1 MYTWGM
7 CAFAHQVASDLQF
20 QLKRLI
26 TLNSLRQ
33 PCLLRFCH
41 CSLDERQF
49 SYYNSSCVALSSS
62 LNVFVYHILYHW
74 VNIHNIC
81 LWDQCMFY
89 RCLLEAN
96 LCAVCEGGALR
107 PSRKQLT
114 CVKAFLLRC
123 AVDRLWI
130 RGKYTFF
137 NNYILWCAWFCLNL
151 EQCLVKLYK
160 SICMLLT
167 IDDWNH
173 WLYSMYN

>member
-1 MYTWGM
+1 M
-7 CAFAHQVASDLQF
+7 CVGTPGGI
-20 QLKRLI
+20 RLTFSAEMSQHF

-33 PCLLRFCH
+33 ACLIRFCH

-49 SYYNSSCVALSSS
+49 LIVIVVVLFYHLP
-62 LNVFVYHILYHW
+62 LVFVYHILYHW
-74 VNIHNIC
+74 VNIHDIC

-89 RCLLEAN
+89 RRLFEAN
-96 LCAVCEGGALR
+96 LYAVCEGGALR

-137 NNYILWCAWFCLNL
+137 KIYILWCVWLCLNL